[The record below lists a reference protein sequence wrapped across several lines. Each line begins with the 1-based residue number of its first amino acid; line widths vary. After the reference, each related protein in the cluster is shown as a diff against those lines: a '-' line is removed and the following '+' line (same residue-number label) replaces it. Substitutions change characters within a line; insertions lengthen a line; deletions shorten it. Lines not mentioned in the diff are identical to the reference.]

1 MAGNPSRWGD
11 CSQPRPNRPCLQAL
25 HAAREPEHLLGNGM
39 QKKREQSHVV
49 RSGEWPLSLGDR
61 VCRQGSAMILAR
73 RRKDPPCTE
82 RRSSRYE
89 CVGIAR
95 RVEDPREVDRESPIG
110 SAGWYVR
117 RIVLHRS
124 GGKLSS
130 CNEREPIQRTSKH
143 PREEDVQVS
152 RGKRA
157 HLAMRSPPPRWADEG
172 LVTRYHARPERP
184 PTPSRS

>member
-11 CSQPRPNRPCLQAL
+11 CSQLRPNRRCLQAL

-49 RSGEWPLSLGDR
+49 RSGEWPLSLRDR

-95 RVEDPREVDRESPIG
+95 RVEDPREVDRESRIG

-117 RIVLHRS
+117 RIVLHRN
-124 GGKLSS
+124 GASS
-130 CNEREPIQRTSKH
+130 PRVTSENPSKGLPSILARRTSKC
-143 PREEDVQVS
+143 REASEPTLRCEARHLGGRTKGSS
-152 RGKRA
+152 RA
-157 HLAMRSPPPRWADEG
+157 TMP
-172 LVTRYHARPERP
+172 RPEGP